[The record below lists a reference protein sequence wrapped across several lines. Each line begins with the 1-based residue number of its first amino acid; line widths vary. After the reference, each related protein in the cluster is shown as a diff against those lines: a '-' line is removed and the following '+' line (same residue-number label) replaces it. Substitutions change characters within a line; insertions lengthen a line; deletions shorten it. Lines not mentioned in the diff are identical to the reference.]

1 MDVPTSLP
9 DALPDI
15 AQVLRK
21 LSPDAPGF
29 PLAANA
35 SAREMLTFVDALAL
49 KIYPKGYWQLTWTLN
64 AINLFCFFS
73 VTLALRTYRSH
84 KSPTPFW
91 LFKLEHR
98 PYRVKRT
105 LSSKKPA
112 EAQKRGEQAIRLGST
127 TTSPGKLQ
135 TSDHMRMGRF
145 ITASCVN
152 CHLLFTS
159 AYVILLCLQVIE
171 SYLARGA
178 FAAPPL
184 LEPALLDT
192 FMLFAI
198 YSTAYFAA
206 IGYIALLLPNVPP
219 WMWNSTVVLYYV
231 GAVVI
236 GLTCKFSIASSL
248 SRINA
253 FRVGVH
259 EGFALL
265 PGFDELLNYGIP
277 RVDETARIL
286 LLNIVKE
293 AYKESLCCKKW
304 QQCIHVLVVLNGYTL
319 ALGYLVILVLLS
331 RRVAKELAQLRKSPS
346 SHYVDK
352 DAAPM
357 DFPTVAALPSVAA
370 RFTMPLGAPQTPTPT
385 SPWSITHHHRFSL
398 PPYGMIR
405 TPPPTPAPTGPLPSP
420 PADDSQ
426 PASRSSTPESLAY
439 EVGDTH
445 GRSHSVFHARPASFP
460 TRSVQVG
467 NLLTEK
473 PTQGLSSRDRKGSKQ
488 ESYGVFPVH
497 QDVRAASLGDI
508 DATRLR
514 LGPRTRRDSCPAPW
528 DLDTLHGDLASN
540 EGYAAVCRFLFNCI
554 IDHVMIMLQCFVFGT
569 HSVYLLCVFTRDY
582 PNDPQVASSKQG
594 VATMVSAVSFTV
606 LYYINCLNLFAP
618 FLLFPASQV
627 KLATMLAS
635 LTLPEHRPEVDV
647 ECHAGVSH
655 SQLQGAGRETSRRD
669 SVQSHRV
676 ASGRTKVVPELKHQ
690 NSSRALINSASKET
704 SETYTSGLLSK
715 HASERQSNTSHQS
728 SAGSARNSIIGDDQ
742 ESVWN
747 NARSAYVCVPAFSS
761 PRQHARSKA
770 NLHKDQHPNECATA
784 DKIAAHVAA
793 AVRLFRSS
801 SSTNV
806 SGQGRKACA
815 VPDGSKPDISHA
827 SDTVTSPAST
837 FRPASLSE
845 EEPKAGTKSLGWAFS
860 PFSRD
865 RVGDTKP
872 SSLSAWR
879 FPKSRDEA
887 AARKRRPGFET
898 DLTLDTISDS
908 NQAPRTSPSA
918 QLVLDSLI
926 SSHALPIRGFYCHMN
941 AADES
946 ASQRHYDVHS
956 SIESGFWT
964 YEGPILAEKRQSCIN
979 QAHTYQ
985 YARECEAREELTKL
999 QGESDAEDFGTVGE
1013 ASMPRRQRLRQQFY
1027 SQVDQRRRSSS
1038 PAPQAGQ
1045 VRLSSSNRLAPGTQE
1060 CGNVRSIRTVKLFGT
1075 ELRSD
1080 SHTTVPTIVAQPPT
1094 PEPSATPSFRP
1105 SQEYGQETTI
1115 SLPLTVSPLSASI
1128 YLADEDDERDFR
1140 TQDAEQSDDD
1150 DDASIASSTFGGA

>member
-569 HSVYLLCVFTRDY
+569 HSVSTLKLLLWRETGHYGPLTRSRTLMLMTCATQQVYLLCVFTRDY

-747 NARSAYVCVPAFSS
+747 NARSAY
-761 PRQHARSKA
+761 
-770 NLHKDQHPNECATA
+770 
-784 DKIAAHVAA
+784 
-793 AVRLFRSS
+793 
-801 SSTNV
+801 
-806 SGQGRKACA
+806 
-815 VPDGSKPDISHA
+815 
-827 SDTVTSPAST
+827 
-837 FRPASLSE
+837 
-845 EEPKAGTKSLGWAFS
+845 
-860 PFSRD
+860 
-865 RVGDTKP
+865 
-872 SSLSAWR
+872 
-879 FPKSRDEA
+879 
-887 AARKRRPGFET
+887 
-898 DLTLDTISDS
+898 
-908 NQAPRTSPSA
+908 
-918 QLVLDSLI
+918 LVLDSLI

-999 QGESDAEDFGTVGE
+999 QGESDAEDFGT
-1013 ASMPRRQRLRQQFY
+1013 
-1027 SQVDQRRRSSS
+1027 
-1038 PAPQAGQ
+1038 
-1045 VRLSSSNRLAPGTQE
+1045 
-1060 CGNVRSIRTVKLFGT
+1060 
-1075 ELRSD
+1075 
-1080 SHTTVPTIVAQPPT
+1080 
-1094 PEPSATPSFRP
+1094 
-1105 SQEYGQETTI
+1105 
-1115 SLPLTVSPLSASI
+1115 
-1128 YLADEDDERDFR
+1128 
-1140 TQDAEQSDDD
+1140 
-1150 DDASIASSTFGGA
+1150 